1 MWRKICKEELRETR
15 KVYFVM
21 FAILLAA
28 GIISLVVMR
37 QTALYPGDTF
47 GGTPEEF
54 DVRSVLSIGSILGM
68 YVLWIAAMVVYVVY
82 TLYRFDRGVFGGEGV
97 FWMTLP
103 VKRREIL
110 AGKLLAPLV
119 WGAGLVLLGIV
130 WLALMLFMQDPYG
143 STSFSMDGM
152 AVGIGMV
159 AFMVLSQI
167 LMAVGSL
174 YALCF
179 ALMAGRLPRFQKH
192 PYLWGGSC
200 CAGDFLHHRAAVQCA
215 GYGGFRCS
223 CRLFPYGDAV
233 PHDKRHCSVWFHCID
248 SHCYGIADTDLWG
261 TDGVSG
267 RKEIGLFRL
276 RKVIPCSLITV
287 YPFICRS

>member
-1 MWRKICKEELRETR
+1 MWRKICKAELQETR
-15 KVYFVM
+15 KVYFIM

-28 GIISLVVMR
+28 GILSLVVMG

-47 GGTPEEF
+47 SGTPEEF
-54 DVRSVLSIGSILGM
+54 DVRSALSICSILGM
-68 YVLWIAAMVVYVVY
+68 YVLWIAAMVFYVVY
-82 TLYRFDRGVFGGEGV
+82 SLYRFDRGMFGGEGV

-119 WGAGLVLLGIV
+119 WGMVLVLLGIV
-130 WLALMLFMQDPYG
+130 WLALMLLLQAPYG
-143 STSFSMDGM
+143 TGSFSSEGM
-152 AVGIGMV
+152 AAGIGIV

-192 PYLWGGSC
+192 PYLWGTVVALVIFFIIEPLFNVLAMLIFGVPISF
-200 CAGDFLHHRAAVQCA
+200 FLMAMP
-215 GYGGFRCS
+215 F
-223 CRLFPYGDAV
+223 LLT
-233 PHDKRHCSVWFHCID
+233 K
-248 SHCYGIADTDLWG
+248 GIAVFGFIALIPIAM
-261 TDGVSG
+261 V
-267 RKEIGLFRL
+267 L
-276 RKVIPCSLITV
+276 RILIYGALMV
-287 YPFICRS
+287 YLAEKKLDYLG

>member
-15 KVYFVM
+15 KVYFIM

-82 TLYRFDRGVFGGEGV
+82 TLYRFDRGVFEGEGV

-130 WLALMLFMQDPYG
+130 WLTLMLFVQDPYG
-143 STSFSMDGM
+143 SKSFSMDGM
-152 AVGIGMV
+152 AVGIGIV

-192 PYLWGGSC
+192 PYLWG
-200 CAGDFLHHRAAVQCA
+200 AAVA
-215 GYGGFRCS
+215 LVIFFIIEPLFNVLSMVVFGVPIGFF
-223 CRLFPYGDAV
+223 LMAMPFLMT
-233 PHDKRHCSVWFHCID
+233 K
-248 SHCYGIADTDLWG
+248 GIAVFGFIALIPIAMVLRILIYG
-261 TDGVSG
+261 ALMVYLAE
-267 RKEIGLFRL
+267 KRL
-276 RKVIPCSLITV
+276 DYLG
-287 YPFICRS
+287 

>member
-130 WLALMLFMQDPYG
+130 WLALILFMQDPYG

-192 PYLWGGSC
+192 PYLWG
-200 CAGDFLHHRAAVQCA
+200 AAVA
-215 GYGGFRCS
+215 LVIFFIIEPLFNVLAMVVFGVPVGFF
-223 CRLFPYGDAV
+223 LMAMPFLMT
-233 PHDKRHCSVWFHCID
+233 K
-248 SHCYGIADTDLWG
+248 GIAVFGFIALIPIAM
-261 TDGVSG
+261 V
-267 RKEIGLFRL
+267 L
-276 RKVIPCSLITV
+276 RILIYGALMV
-287 YPFICRS
+287 YLAEKKLDYLG

>member
-143 STSFSMDGM
+143 STSFSLDGM

-192 PYLWGGSC
+192 PYLWG
-200 CAGDFLHHRAAVQCA
+200 AAVA
-215 GYGGFRCS
+215 LVIFFIVEPLFNVLAMVVFGVPVGFF
-223 CRLFPYGDAV
+223 LMAMPFLMT
-233 PHDKRHCSVWFHCID
+233 K
-248 SHCYGIADTDLWG
+248 GIAVFGFIALIPIAM
-261 TDGVSG
+261 V
-267 RKEIGLFRL
+267 L
-276 RKVIPCSLITV
+276 RILIYGALMV
-287 YPFICRS
+287 YLAEKKLDYLG

>member
-15 KVYFVM
+15 KVYFVI

-110 AGKLLAPLV
+110 AGKLLAPLI

-192 PYLWGGSC
+192 PYLLG
-200 CAGDFLHHRAAVQCA
+200 AAVA
-215 GYGGFRCS
+215 LVIFFIIEPLFNVLAMVVFGVPVGFF
-223 CRLFPYGDAV
+223 LMAMPFLMT
-233 PHDKRHCSVWFHCID
+233 K
-248 SHCYGIADTDLWG
+248 GIAVFGFIALIPIAM
-261 TDGVSG
+261 V
-267 RKEIGLFRL
+267 L
-276 RKVIPCSLITV
+276 RILIYGALMV
-287 YPFICRS
+287 YLAEKKLDYLG

>member
-54 DVRSVLSIGSILGM
+54 DVR
-68 YVLWIAAMVVYVVY
+68 IAAMVVYVVY

-192 PYLWGGSC
+192 PYLWG
-200 CAGDFLHHRAAVQCA
+200 AAVA
-215 GYGGFRCS
+215 LVIFFIIEPLFNVLAMVVFGVPVGFF
-223 CRLFPYGDAV
+223 LMAMPFLMT
-233 PHDKRHCSVWFHCID
+233 K
-248 SHCYGIADTDLWG
+248 GIAVFGFIALIPIAM
-261 TDGVSG
+261 V
-267 RKEIGLFRL
+267 L
-276 RKVIPCSLITV
+276 RILIYGALMV
-287 YPFICRS
+287 YLAEKKLDYLG

>member
-1 MWRKICKEELRETR
+1 MWRKICKAELQETR
-15 KVYFVM
+15 KVYFIM

-28 GIISLVVMR
+28 GILSLVVMG

-47 GGTPEEF
+47 SGTPEEF
-54 DVRSVLSIGSILGM
+54 DVRSALSICSILGM
-68 YVLWIAAMVVYVVY
+68 YLLWLVTMAFYVVY
-82 TLYRFDRGVFGGEGV
+82 TLYRFDRGMFGGEGV

-119 WGAGLVLLGIV
+119 WGMVLVLLGIV
-130 WLALMLFMQDPYG
+130 WLALMLLLQAPYG
-143 STSFSMDGM
+143 TGSFSSEGM
-152 AVGIGMV
+152 AAGIGIV

-192 PYLWGGSC
+192 PYLWGTAVALVIFFIIEPLFNVLAMVVFGVPISF
-200 CAGDFLHHRAAVQCA
+200 FLMAMP
-215 GYGGFRCS
+215 F
-223 CRLFPYGDAV
+223 LLT
-233 PHDKRHCSVWFHCID
+233 K
-248 SHCYGIADTDLWG
+248 GIAVFGFIALIPIAM
-261 TDGVSG
+261 V
-267 RKEIGLFRL
+267 L
-276 RKVIPCSLITV
+276 RILIYGALMV
-287 YPFICRS
+287 YLAEKKLDYLG

>member
-15 KVYFVM
+15 KVYFVI

-54 DVRSVLSIGSILGM
+54 DVRSVLSVGSILGM

-192 PYLWGGSC
+192 PYLWG
-200 CAGDFLHHRAAVQCA
+200 AAVA
-215 GYGGFRCS
+215 LVIFFIIEPLFNVLAMVVFGVPVGFF
-223 CRLFPYGDAV
+223 LMAMPFLMT
-233 PHDKRHCSVWFHCID
+233 K
-248 SHCYGIADTDLWG
+248 GIAVFGFIALIPIAM
-261 TDGVSG
+261 V
-267 RKEIGLFRL
+267 L
-276 RKVIPCSLITV
+276 RILIYGALMV
-287 YPFICRS
+287 YLAEKKLDYLG

>member
-1 MWRKICKEELRETR
+1 MWRKICKAELQETR
-15 KVYFVM
+15 KVYFIM

-28 GIISLVVMR
+28 GILSLVVMG

-47 GGTPEEF
+47 SGTPEEF
-54 DVRSVLSIGSILGM
+54 DVRSALSICSILGM
-68 YVLWIAAMVVYVVY
+68 YVLWIASMVFYVVY
-82 TLYRFDRGVFGGEGV
+82 TLYRFDRGMFGGEGV

-119 WGAGLVLLGIV
+119 WGMVLVLLGII
-130 WLALMLFMQDPYG
+130 WLALMLLLQAPYG
-143 STSFSMDGM
+143 MGSFSSEGM
-152 AVGIGMV
+152 AAGIGIV

-192 PYLWGGSC
+192 PYLWGTAVALVIFFIIEPLFNVLAMLIFGVPISF
-200 CAGDFLHHRAAVQCA
+200 FLMAMP
-215 GYGGFRCS
+215 F
-223 CRLFPYGDAV
+223 LLT
-233 PHDKRHCSVWFHCID
+233 K
-248 SHCYGIADTDLWG
+248 GIAVFGFIALIPIAM
-261 TDGVSG
+261 V
-267 RKEIGLFRL
+267 L
-276 RKVIPCSLITV
+276 RILIYGALMV
-287 YPFICRS
+287 YLAEKKLDYLG

>member
-110 AGKLLAPLV
+110 AGKLLAPLI

-192 PYLWGGSC
+192 PYLWG
-200 CAGDFLHHRAAVQCA
+200 AAVA
-215 GYGGFRCS
+215 LVIFFIIEPLFNVLAMVVFGVPVGFF
-223 CRLFPYGDAV
+223 LMAMPFLMT
-233 PHDKRHCSVWFHCID
+233 K
-248 SHCYGIADTDLWG
+248 GIAVFGFIALIPIAM
-261 TDGVSG
+261 V
-267 RKEIGLFRL
+267 L
-276 RKVIPCSLITV
+276 RILIYGALMV
-287 YPFICRS
+287 YLAEKKLDYLG

>member
-1 MWRKICKEELRETR
+1 MWKKICKAELQETR

-28 GIISLVVMR
+28 GILSLIVIQ

-54 DVRSVLSIGSILGM
+54 DVRSALSIGSILGM
-68 YVLWIAAMVVYVVY
+68 YVLWIAAMVFYVVY
-82 TLYRFDRGVFGGEGV
+82 TLYRFDRGMFGGEGV

-110 AGKLLAPLV
+110 VGKLLAPLV
-119 WGAGLVLLGIV
+119 WGAGLVLLGII
-130 WLALMLFMQDPYG
+130 WLALMLFLQEPYG
-143 STSFSMDGM
+143 MGGFSTEGM
-152 AVGIGMV
+152 AVGIGIV

-167 LMAVGSL
+167 LLAVGSL

-192 PYLWGGSC
+192 PYLWGTAVALVIFFIMEPLFNVLAMVVFGVPI
-200 CAGDFLHHRAAVQCA
+200 GFFLMAMP
-215 GYGGFRCS
+215 FMMT
-223 CRLFPYGDAV
+223 
-233 PHDKRHCSVWFHCID
+233 K
-248 SHCYGIADTDLWG
+248 GIAMFGFIALIPIAM
-261 TDGVSG
+261 V
-267 RKEIGLFRL
+267 L
-276 RKVIPCSLITV
+276 RILIYGALMV
-287 YPFICRS
+287 YLAEKKLDYLG

>member
-1 MWRKICKEELRETR
+1 MWRKICKAELQETR
-15 KVYFVM
+15 KVYFIM

-28 GIISLVVMR
+28 GILSLVVMG

-47 GGTPEEF
+47 SGTPEEF
-54 DVRSVLSIGSILGM
+54 DVRSALSICSILGM
-68 YVLWIAAMVVYVVY
+68 YVLWIAAMVFYVVY
-82 TLYRFDRGVFGGEGV
+82 TLYRFDRGMFGGEGV

-119 WGAGLVLLGIV
+119 WGMVLVLLGIV
-130 WLALMLFMQDPYG
+130 WLALMLLLQAPYG
-143 STSFSMDGM
+143 TGSFSSEGM
-152 AVGIGMV
+152 VAGIGIA

-192 PYLWGGSC
+192 PYLWGTVVALVIFFIIEPLFNVLAMVVFGVPISF
-200 CAGDFLHHRAAVQCA
+200 FLMAMP
-215 GYGGFRCS
+215 F
-223 CRLFPYGDAV
+223 LLT
-233 PHDKRHCSVWFHCID
+233 K
-248 SHCYGIADTDLWG
+248 GIAVFGFIALIPIAM
-261 TDGVSG
+261 V
-267 RKEIGLFRL
+267 L
-276 RKVIPCSLITV
+276 RILIYGALMV
-287 YPFICRS
+287 YLAEKKLDYLG

>member
-97 FWMTLP
+97 FWMILP

-192 PYLWGGSC
+192 PYLWG
-200 CAGDFLHHRAAVQCA
+200 AAVA
-215 GYGGFRCS
+215 LVIFFIIEPLFNVLAMVVFGVPVGFF
-223 CRLFPYGDAV
+223 LMAMPFLMT
-233 PHDKRHCSVWFHCID
+233 K
-248 SHCYGIADTDLWG
+248 GIAVFGFIALIPIAM
-261 TDGVSG
+261 V
-267 RKEIGLFRL
+267 L
-276 RKVIPCSLITV
+276 RILIYGALMV
-287 YPFICRS
+287 YLAEKKLDYLG

>member
-1 MWRKICKEELRETR
+1 MWRKICKAELQETR
-15 KVYFVM
+15 KVYFIM

-28 GIISLVVMR
+28 GILSLVVMG

-47 GGTPEEF
+47 SGTPEEF
-54 DVRSVLSIGSILGM
+54 DVRSALSICSILGM
-68 YVLWIAAMVVYVVY
+68 YVLWIAAMVFYVVY
-82 TLYRFDRGVFGGEGV
+82 TLYRFDRGMFGGEGV

-119 WGAGLVLLGIV
+119 WGMVLVLLGII
-130 WLALMLFMQDPYG
+130 WLAFMLLLQAPYG
-143 STSFSMDGM
+143 MGSFSSEGM
-152 AVGIGMV
+152 AAGIGIV

-192 PYLWGGSC
+192 PYLWGTAVALVIFFIIEPLFNVLAMLIFGVPISF
-200 CAGDFLHHRAAVQCA
+200 FLMAMP
-215 GYGGFRCS
+215 F
-223 CRLFPYGDAV
+223 LLT
-233 PHDKRHCSVWFHCID
+233 K
-248 SHCYGIADTDLWG
+248 GIAVFGFIAL
-261 TDGVSG
+261 
-267 RKEIGLFRL
+267 IPIAMAL
-276 RKVIPCSLITV
+276 RIFIYGALMV
-287 YPFICRS
+287 YLAEKKLDYLG

>member
-130 WLALMLFMQDPYG
+130 WLALMLCMQDPYG

-192 PYLWGGSC
+192 PYLWG
-200 CAGDFLHHRAAVQCA
+200 AAVA
-215 GYGGFRCS
+215 LVIFFIIEPLFNVLAMVVFGVPVGFF
-223 CRLFPYGDAV
+223 LMAMPFLMT
-233 PHDKRHCSVWFHCID
+233 K
-248 SHCYGIADTDLWG
+248 GIAVFGFIALIPIAM
-261 TDGVSG
+261 V
-267 RKEIGLFRL
+267 L
-276 RKVIPCSLITV
+276 RILIYGALMV
-287 YPFICRS
+287 YLAEKKLDYLG

>member
-119 WGAGLVLLGIV
+119 WGAAVALVIFFIIEPLFNVLAMVVFGVPVGFFLMAMPFLMTKGIAV
-130 WLALMLFMQDPYG
+130 FGFIALIPIAMVLRILIYGALM
-143 STSFSMDGM
+143 
-152 AVGIGMV
+152 V
-159 AFMVLSQI
+159 
-167 LMAVGSL
+167 
-174 YALCF
+174 
-179 ALMAGRLPRFQKH
+179 
-192 PYLWGGSC
+192 YLAEKKLDYLG
-200 CAGDFLHHRAAVQCA
+200 
-215 GYGGFRCS
+215 
-223 CRLFPYGDAV
+223 
-233 PHDKRHCSVWFHCID
+233 
-248 SHCYGIADTDLWG
+248 
-261 TDGVSG
+261 
-267 RKEIGLFRL
+267 
-276 RKVIPCSLITV
+276 
-287 YPFICRS
+287 